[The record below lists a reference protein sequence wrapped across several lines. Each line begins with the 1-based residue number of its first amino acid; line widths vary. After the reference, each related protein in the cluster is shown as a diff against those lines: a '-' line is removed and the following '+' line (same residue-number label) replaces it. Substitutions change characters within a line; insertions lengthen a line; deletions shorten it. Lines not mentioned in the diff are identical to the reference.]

1 MVKGGA
7 GFEACAFLLEQDVRP
22 ITEEE
27 FYVTD
32 EWIGMWKPIA
42 EISGKMRGYTCR
54 IWRPSIGGVA
64 KPRVRPFS
72 KARRMIIR
80 DFRYRLRPDRGYVSR
95 QPADD
100 ARDGWHVSPVQLLM
114 RHRLIA
120 VGGGPCSIR
129 IGAAVPCSI
138 CLICSSAVAAR
149 AGTLIASHTP
159 TETEAGTKPLVLV
172 WCRLNQNSFAPAGHR

>member
-1 MVKGGA
+1 VVKGGA

-64 KPRVRPFS
+64 KPSCATIQQSEAYDHPGLSLPLASRS
-72 KARRMIIR
+72 
-80 DFRYRLRPDRGYVSR
+80 RLR
-95 QPADD
+95 QPA
-100 ARDGWHVSPVQLLM
+100 AR
-114 RHRLIA
+114 R
-120 VGGGPCSIR
+120 
-129 IGAAVPCSI
+129 
-138 CLICSSAVAAR
+138 
-149 AGTLIASHTP
+149 
-159 TETEAGTKPLVLV
+159 
-172 WCRLNQNSFAPAGHR
+172 